1 MGTVGIVAVDARLTP
16 TVDVTAMG
24 KATGFQVE
32 QGILVVAFETQRHVS
47 SGSGGNQGIQGVCLG
62 E

>member
-1 MGTVGIVAVDARLTP
+1 MGTVGIVAVNACLTP
-16 TVDVTAMG
+16 AVDMTAMG

-32 QGILVVAFETQRHVS
+32 QGILVVTFETQRHVRG
-47 SGSGGNQGIQGVCLG
+47 GSGGNEGIQCVCLG